1 MAAAPGASA
10 QRLAACLS
18 RGLSRGLSLRA
29 SIDRAWAADVV
40 AALLFRL
47 MHSTAVL
54 ATPIIVFFLLEWF
67 VDDSQPEWPGYCLAA
82 GFGAAGLIAA
92 CAQSCSLRCSLAS
105 SSSSR
110 LNLALA
116 LTLAL
121 TLTLTLSRCSL
132 RVGVSTRA
140 ALCAMAMQRSLQLE
154 WASVVDRSES
164 ESAHAAARGRVPE
177 AGDGGTANDRMD
189 AVPLGRLAALIGRS
203 SEEVLG
209 YSP

>member
-1 MAAAPGASA
+1 MQPPTP
-10 QRLAACLS
+10 R
-18 RGLSRGLSLRA
+18 
-29 SIDRAWAADVV
+29 V
-40 AALLFRL
+40 
-47 MHSTAVL
+47 ST
-54 ATPIIVFFLLEWF
+54 
-67 VDDSQPEWPGYCLAA
+67 
-82 GFGAAGLIAA
+82 
-92 CAQSCSLRCSLAS
+92 
-105 SSSSR
+105 
-110 LNLALA
+110 

-121 TLTLTLSRCSL
+121 THALTLSRCSL

-177 AGDGGTANDRMD
+177 AGDGGTASDRMD